1 LAGALLFDEKIHQSG
16 ALFWFGLRNDVI
28 LYLPAAIK
36 RTIDASPAF
45 MEYLDRGLSTCKL
58 WSKQAGGLDSILH
71 EAAQDFE
78 VF

>member
-1 LAGALLFDEKIHQSG
+1 MQ
-16 ALFWFGLRNDVI
+16 
-28 LYLPAAIK
+28 AAIQ

-45 MEYLDRGLSTCKL
+45 MEYGEKDCGLSTCKPRTE
-58 WSKQAGGLDSILH
+58 QAGGLDSILR